1 MTSISK
7 ITVLIADDHSV
18 FREGLGILIS
28 NDEQIKVIGNAGNRE
43 EIFRYLSDTHVD
55 VILMDIDLG
64 KDNGIDITKE
74 VKKENPNVKVLA
86 LSMHEEGTYIFKM
99 LEAGAN
105 GYLLKNTSS
114 AELINAIKTV
124 HGGDPFFSQQVSAKL
139 LQQIQGKKE
148 LSKMTASAPLTRR
161 EKEILSLIAE
171 EYSNSEIAEKLFI
184 SIRTVDTHKR
194 NLIEKLNVK
203 NTAGLVKYAIKN
215 GFIE

>member
-74 VKKENPNVKVLA
+74 VKKDNPNVKVLA

-148 LSKMTASAPLTRR
+148 LSKMTATAPLTRR